1 MPDALAGP
9 GWDDTRIRGR
19 ARGTAPP
26 CAEVVERI
34 SARVKVREQAHS
46 PALSALRLP
55 KEHGDE
61 RLEAACVHALP
72 RLTSPRCRHLKAVP
86 DSSLDGGASPASAER
101 GGARPSGHVR
111 GADYHR
117 DLG

>member
-1 MPDALAGP
+1 M
-9 GWDDTRIRGR
+9 TKH
-19 ARGTAPP
+19 TP

-34 SARVKVREQAHS
+34 SARAKVGERAHN
-46 PALSALRLP
+46 PALSAPRLP

-61 RLEAACVHALP
+61 RLEAACAHALP
-72 RLTSPRCRHLKAVP
+72 RLASPRCRHLKAIL
-86 DSSLDGGASPASAER
+86 DSDPDGGASPAPAEQ

-111 GADYHR
+111 GADCCR